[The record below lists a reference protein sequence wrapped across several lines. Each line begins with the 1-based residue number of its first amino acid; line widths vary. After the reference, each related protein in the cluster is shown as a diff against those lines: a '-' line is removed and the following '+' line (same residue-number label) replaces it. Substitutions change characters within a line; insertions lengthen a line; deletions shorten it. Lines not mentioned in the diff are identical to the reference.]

1 MSLAHGAML
10 RRSFDIMRGYE
21 KERKTKA
28 ALDISLITKPTL
40 EISQKETLDS
50 IEDVLNLFS
59 VISILGP
66 QSFEKFL
73 LPVGYLNNPVFI
85 RVVTFYTRCTEL
97 RLQNSAVYNVTHWF
111 LHGRFIAHLKPVIK
125 PKIKGLTNGG
135 TPQWLLLIP
144 ASLGDVDT
152 TDVKIAAFFFKQT
165 LPLFCF
171 SNKHFRGKKETS
183 VYQQG

>member
-1 MSLAHGAML
+1 ML

-97 RLQNSAVYNVTHWF
+97 RLQNSAVYNVTH
-111 LHGRFIAHLKPVIK
+111 
-125 PKIKGLTNGG
+125 
-135 TPQWLLLIP
+135 
-144 ASLGDVDT
+144 
-152 TDVKIAAFFFKQT
+152 
-165 LPLFCF
+165 
-171 SNKHFRGKKETS
+171 
-183 VYQQG
+183 